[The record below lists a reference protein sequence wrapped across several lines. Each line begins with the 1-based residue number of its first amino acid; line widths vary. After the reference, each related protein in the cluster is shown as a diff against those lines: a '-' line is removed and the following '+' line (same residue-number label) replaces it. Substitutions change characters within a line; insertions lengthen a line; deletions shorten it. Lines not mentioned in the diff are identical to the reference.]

1 MGVVGAQAS
10 MDLHDVVKYAFG
22 GHRHSQYDGLLGG
35 GITCSYV
42 TFIPQWAF
50 RSFINVLRD

>member
-22 GHRHSQYDGLLGG
+22 GHRHSQYDGLFGG
-35 GITCSYV
+35 GSH
-42 TFIPQWAF
+42 AHM
-50 RSFINVLRD
+50 